1 MRSILLKLLHY
12 IMKAQEDKHKKR
24 LEKALPKSALLS
36 SASGS
41 KKTHMTSFANLSLT
55 SKLEKD
61 KEKLEARVKEVVKK
75 NLGTP
80 EELLTFI
87 EKNKTKVY
95 KIRHADKI
103 LEFAGEQEG
112 FITPLKGFRALFLNV
127 ILERK
132 IAFETQEMFVLRDL
146 PLNIYFM
153 AHQFHKWYGYKMKLP
168 GFEEVAQKNFKR
180 IWEFENS
187 HNVSTLRYE
196 EIIALK
202 EAIARDVEAI
212 DFVLNLARE
221 GEGSQKAYRIMTKE
235 GGATI

>member
-1 MRSILLKLLHY
+1 
-12 IMKAQEDKHKKR
+12 
-24 LEKALPKSALLS
+24 
-36 SASGS
+36 
-41 KKTHMTSFANLSLT
+41 
-55 SKLEKD
+55 
-61 KEKLEARVKEVVKK
+61 
-75 NLGTP
+75 
-80 EELLTFI
+80 
-87 EKNKTKVY
+87 
-95 KIRHADKI
+95 
-103 LEFAGEQEG
+103 
-112 FITPLKGFRALFLNV
+112 
-127 ILERK
+127 
-132 IAFETQEMFVLRDL
+132 MFVLRDL